1 MADFLEERLLTTI
14 LVGAG
19 YQDDYSVGIVQT
31 SGGQEFRSMDH
42 PFPRRKF
49 NVSYMLNTAELS
61 AKLMS
66 MYHRAHGKYAGFRVR
81 CADEWS
87 SNGDRGVPAAFD
99 QPTGLVSAGV
109 YQLRKYYGT
118 DGVAGASG
126 HPYRNIYKPVAGT
139 VKVGIGTT
147 EIRAADWSIV
157 TTTGRVTFAVNNTKT
172 ITAITNAAAAV
183 VTVGA
188 NTFESG
194 QSVIFSGV
202 LGMTQING
210 LRALITA
217 IGATTITVAINSTAF
232 GIYTSAGAVNT
243 NPQTGENVRAG
254 FEFDYPARFNS
265 AIPVGQDYTDWRTID
280 GVELI
285 ELLNP

>member
-19 YQDDYSVGIVQT
+19 YQDDYSVEIVQT

-42 PFPRRKF
+42 PFPKRKF

-87 SNGDRGVPAAFD
+87 SNGDRGVPTAFD
-99 QPTGLVSAGV
+99 QPMGLVSPGV

-139 VKVGIGTT
+139 VKVGIGTFVFANWT
-147 EIRAADWSIV
+147 VSTA
-157 TTTGRVTFAVNNTKT
+157 TGRVTFNDPYVQP
-172 ITAITNAAAAV
+172 ITAITKG
-183 VTVGA
+183 VTTTIRFPEHGFVP
-188 NTFESG
+188 G
-194 QSVIFSGV
+194 QSVVISGV
-202 LGMTQING
+202 VGMTQING
-210 LRALITA
+210 MRAAVISVL
-217 IGATTITVAINSTAF
+217 GATITVNIDSSGWPNYLS
-232 GIYTSAGAVNT
+232 GGSASK
-243 NPQTGENVRAG
+243 NPISSETVRAG

-265 AIPVGQDYTDWRTID
+265 TIPVGQDYTDWRTID